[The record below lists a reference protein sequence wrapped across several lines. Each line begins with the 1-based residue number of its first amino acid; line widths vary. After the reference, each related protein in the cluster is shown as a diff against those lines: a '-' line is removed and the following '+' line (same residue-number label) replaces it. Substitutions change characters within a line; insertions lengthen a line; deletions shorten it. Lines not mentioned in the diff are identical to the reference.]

1 MSPETRQGT
10 FSVLPSFHNRNS
22 VYISPRG
29 ASNVFVFFRSPEAG
43 AEVLGI
49 LFFIL
54 ATGIKHLGSEG
65 CGVCSHL
72 ILKKIKASVFSHL
85 IRAAQLGG

>member
-22 VYISPRG
+22 VYISSRG

-43 AEVLGI
+43 MKVLGI

-72 ILKKIKASVFSHL
+72 VLKNKSFSVF
-85 IRAAQLGG
+85 AFD